1 MSDNT
6 LFMQLENELN
16 GLLSTTSPAYRRKLT
31 GKLARAIRADQ
42 QKRIRSQ
49 QNADGSAYEPRKRK
63 VLRAQQQI
71 RFIHRGDVRTL
82 RNWQGSKGRRGKT
95 ITGFDEDRGAVRTFY
110 RQDIER
116 FLDINFSSVKR
127 STKRNVPMFRRLRAA
142 RFLHARSTQ
151 DSAIVGF
158 QGKAAAIAREHQYG
172 LEGAVNEL
180 ARARYP
186 KRELLGL
193 SEHERLGLLEMIYLD
208 LVGQL

>member
-1 MSDNT
+1 MHDNSLVT
-6 LFMQLENELN
+6 QLDDELKR
-16 GLLSTTSPAYRRKLT
+16 LLSTTSNAYRKRLT
-31 GKLARAIRADQ
+31 TKLAKAIRSDQ

-49 QNADGSAYEPRKRK
+49 KNADGTAYEPRKRK

-95 ITGFDEDRGAVRTFY
+95 ITGFDEERGAVRTFY
-110 RQDIER
+110 RQDISR

-127 STKRNVPMFRRLRAA
+127 TTKRNVPMFRRLRAVH
-142 RFLHARSTQ
+142 FLQARSTQ
-151 DSAIVGF
+151 DCAVVGF

-172 LEGAVNEL
+172 LEGAVNQL

-193 SEHERLGLLEMIYLD
+193 SEHERLGLLEIIYLD

>member
-1 MSDNT
+1 MSDNS

-16 GLLSTTSPAYRRKLT
+16 GLLSTTSQAYRRKLT
-31 GKLARAIRADQ
+31 GKLARVIRADQ

-110 RQDIER
+110 RQDITR

-127 STKRNVPMFRRLRAA
+127 STKPNVPMFRRLRAA
-142 RFLHARSTQ
+142 RFLHARNTQ
-151 DSAIVGF
+151 YSAIVGF

>member
-1 MSDNT
+1 MNDNS

-16 GLLSTTSPAYRRKLT
+16 GLLSTTSAAYRRKLT

-110 RQDIER
+110 RQDITR

-142 RFLHARSTQ
+142 RFLHARNTQ

-158 QGKAAAIAREHQYG
+158 QGKVAAIAREHQYG

>member
-1 MSDNT
+1 
-6 LFMQLENELN
+6 
-16 GLLSTTSPAYRRKLT
+16 
-31 GKLARAIRADQ
+31 
-42 QKRIRSQ
+42 
-49 QNADGSAYEPRKRK
+49 
-63 VLRAQQQI
+63 
-71 RFIHRGDVRTL
+71 
-82 RNWQGSKGRRGKT
+82 
-95 ITGFDEDRGAVRTFY
+95 DRGAVRTFY
-110 RQDIER
+110 RQDITR

-142 RFLHARSTQ
+142 CFLHARNTQ